1 MAKDLN
7 EIVKSV
13 AKNDLII
20 GIILV
25 LILVLLGQYNIGVI
39 LLIGL
44 IVSMINFIIS
54 AIITNKFMSKH
65 KKNKAF
71 LFPISYLIR
80 IISVV
85 SIAVVFSN
93 KISNLL
99 AFLIGFFIHYIIL
112 VITTI
117 KVQKGSE

>member
-54 AIITNKFMSKH
+54 AIITNKFMSKP
-65 KKNKAF
+65 KK
-71 LFPISYLIR
+71 
-80 IISVV
+80 
-85 SIAVVFSN
+85 
-93 KISNLL
+93 
-99 AFLIGFFIHYIIL
+99 
-112 VITTI
+112 I
-117 KVQKGSE
+117 KHFCFH

>member
-54 AIITNKFMSKH
+54 AIITNKFMSKP
-65 KKNKAF
+65 KKK
-71 LFPISYLIR
+71 
-80 IISVV
+80 
-85 SIAVVFSN
+85 
-93 KISNLL
+93 
-99 AFLIGFFIHYIIL
+99 
-112 VITTI
+112 
-117 KVQKGSE
+117 

>member
-44 IVSMINFIIS
+44 IV
-54 AIITNKFMSKH
+54 
-65 KKNKAF
+65 
-71 LFPISYLIR
+71 
-80 IISVV
+80 
-85 SIAVVFSN
+85 
-93 KISNLL
+93 
-99 AFLIGFFIHYIIL
+99 
-112 VITTI
+112 
-117 KVQKGSE
+117 